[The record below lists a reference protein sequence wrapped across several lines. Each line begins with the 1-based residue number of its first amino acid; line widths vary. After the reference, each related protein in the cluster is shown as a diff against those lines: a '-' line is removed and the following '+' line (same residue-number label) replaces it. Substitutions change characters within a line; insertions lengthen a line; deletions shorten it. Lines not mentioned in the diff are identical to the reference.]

1 MSDLTQEQK
10 EAIDKINEMIV
21 EYELVVIIENNI
33 VIPKPPK

>member
-1 MSDLTQEQK
+1 MNELTAQQK

-21 EYELVVIIENNI
+21 EFELVVIIENNV